1 MRWWPRRRWARL
13 LATATLMFSVLAL
26 WQYNFPEPTTV
37 NYCVNYQDVNN
48 VRTCLEKKRLYIPG
62 AYGGAKTPD
71 PVYPWVELDLVY
83 PTMQPWRAV
92 PWLDRSNAQRLT
104 INLVAMT
111 APSRVQEKFESFLK
125 TWPNFV
131 LNAPL
136 FGLVHYVGEGWGKR
150 QLLLS
155 TLPAPSLVIDCARG
169 DDPTDLAGINLYAC
183 TTTTHT
189 SWNLELRYYHRREL
203 LPEWQTVH
211 SKVLAFVDS
220 LAVTP

>member
-13 LATATLMFSVLAL
+13 LATVTLIFTAVAL

-37 NYCVNYQDVNN
+37 NYCVKYQDVNS
-48 VRTCLEKKRLYIPG
+48 VRTCLENKRLYIPG
-62 AYGGAKTPD
+62 AYGGAPVPD
-71 PVYPWVELDLVY
+71 SPRQWHQLDLVY
-83 PTMQPWRAV
+83 PSMRPSRSV
-92 PWLDRSNAQRLT
+92 PWLDRTNAQRLT
-104 INLVAMT
+104 IHLFAINGPAR
-111 APSRVQEKFESFLK
+111 AQQKFARSLK

-131 LNAPL
+131 PSAPL
-136 FGLVHYVGEGWGKR
+136 YGLVHYVGEGWGKR